1 MVPERFSDRRD
12 AGRHLATL
20 LDDLA
25 DRDDVVV
32 LGLLRGGVPVAAA
45 VAEAIGA
52 PLDVFAV
59 RKLGVPWQPE
69 LAFGAVASGG
79 VRVLNDEVLATLPLP
94 ESVVE
99 EITRREERALRDREV
114 QLRGD
119 RSPADVRGRV
129 AVLVD
134 DGIATGSSM
143 RAAIAALRRR
153 GPSAVVVAVP
163 VAPPQTC
170 EELRPEVD
178 GIVCARM
185 PQPFRAVGAW
195 YERFDQ
201 TTDEEVQELLG
212 RSSGGPPP

>member
-1 MVPERFSDRRD
+1 MRDFRIVRERFHDRSD
-12 AGRHLATL
+12 AGRRLAAL
-20 LDDLA
+20 LGDLA
-25 DRDDVVV
+25 ERDDVVV

-45 VAEAIGA
+45 VAEEIGA

-79 VRVLNDEVLATLPLP
+79 VRVLNQDVLETLPLP

-99 EITRREERALRDREV
+99 EISERERLALRERERALR
-114 QLRGD
+114 GD
-119 RSPADVRGRV
+119 RPPVDVEGRV

-153 GPSAVVVAVP
+153 DPSAVVVAVP
-163 VAPPQTC
+163 VAPRQSYAV
-170 EELRPEVD
+170 LKPEVD
-178 GIVCARM
+178 ALVCART
-185 PQPFRAVGAW
+185 PEPFRAVGVW

-201 TTDEEVQELLG
+201 TSDDEVRALLG
-212 RSSGGPPP
+212 T